1 MESPSHLPQQPQIL
15 SKSPNYIQKP
25 PKTNNIITSI
35 TNKNQIVIP
44 IQFLNESFDSSLS
57 LNTTHSSLNIN
68 LTKPEKELK
77 EEIERVTKLIEEK
90 EKAIINYQSLIKEV
104 TI

>member
-1 MESPSHLPQQPQIL
+1 
-15 SKSPNYIQKP
+15 
-25 PKTNNIITSI
+25 
-35 TNKNQIVIP
+35 
-44 IQFLNESFDSSLS
+44 
-57 LNTTHSSLNIN
+57 
-68 LTKPEKELK
+68 LK